1 MTPSTNGDGPRP
13 DAAHARVLM
22 SYAACALSDLARA
35 SVPFAPDDL
44 AADGTAT
51 APGAAL
57 ADALRVLAAAQ
68 RLVEAAVVFERRAGA
83 DWPALGDALDVSPRA
98 ARTRFAPAEATFVT
112 DLHSAEA
119 SSPEAPPLRA
129 HMTRE
134 PLETALDLDDWLHRH
149 TDDAGT
155 GLGAGPV
162 SGGLLG

>member
-1 MTPSTNGDGPRP
+1 MTDSP

-57 ADALRVLAAAQ
+57 ADALRVLAAAH
-68 RLVEAAVVFERRAGA
+68 RLVEATVVFERRAGS
-83 DWPALGDALDVSPRA
+83 DWPFLGDALDLPAHA

-112 DLHSAEA
+112 DLHTPRPP
-119 SSPEAPPLRA
+119 SSPETPPLRA

-134 PLETALDLDDWLHRH
+134 PLETALDLDDWLHHH
-149 TDDAGT
+149 TDDEGT
-155 GLGAGPV
+155 GLGTAPV
-162 SGGLLG
+162 SGGLLGRG